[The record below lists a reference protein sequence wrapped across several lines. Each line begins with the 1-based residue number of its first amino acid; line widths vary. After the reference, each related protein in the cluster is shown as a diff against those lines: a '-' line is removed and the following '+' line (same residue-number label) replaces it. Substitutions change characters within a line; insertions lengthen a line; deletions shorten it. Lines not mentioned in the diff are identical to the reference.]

1 MQQWDAV
8 LLVHDTVS
16 DNDLVFGRS
25 REEGFEK
32 NDAKKRRERCCVGES
47 AASKGVC
54 ERKETEL
61 GY

>member
-1 MQQWDAV
+1 M
-8 LLVHDTVS
+8 LLVHDSAS

-25 REEGFEK
+25 GEKGFEK
-32 NDAKKRRERCCVGES
+32 NDAKKRRECCCDGES
-47 AASKGVC
+47 AASQGVC